1 MYAAIHRK
9 MTATLQSEQ
18 VESEQEFREQKRR
31 KRNLSD
37 KQSKPKSKT
46 EMTSG
51 SVSTPRAELTTRNFV
66 APLRTEMDLEGD
78 KETTDEEKQGTT
90 TQVRRPPPINLTS
103 ATNLLQLQKNIRG
116 IVQGSF
122 EFRNTKNGTRV
133 LTKEMVDYSALDG
146 AQHQD

>member
-1 MYAAIHRK
+1 LVTRAEAERAVLSKHLDGKALFTGMLRLYAAIHRE
-9 MTATLQSEQ
+9 MTSTLQSEQ

-51 SVSTPRAELTTRNFV
+51 SVSTPRAEITTKNFF
-66 APLRTEMDLEGD
+66 APLRTEMDLEGN
-78 KETTDEEKQGTT
+78 KETTDEEKQGST
-90 TQVRRPPPINLTS
+90 TQAGRPPPIIPTS
-103 ATNLLQLQKNIRG
+103 TTNLLQLQKNISA

-122 EFRNTKNGTRV
+122 
-133 LTKEMVDYSALDG
+133 
-146 AQHQD
+146 